1 MEWRSSLAEGRLR
14 KNRHGDGMVNERCIE
29 AVCSSNNKPLL
40 IAIQWHAEAYDPYSP
55 QACILLRVVSYLL
68 SRPAMEDTRGDTDN
82 AVEDVLPPF
91 ADLKVATSV
100 SRRTGRS
107 APTDLRPQTRAGE
120 VVSTGIMT

>member
-1 MEWRSSLAEGRLR
+1 
-14 KNRHGDGMVNERCIE
+14 
-29 AVCSSNNKPLL
+29 
-40 IAIQWHAEAYDPYSP
+40 
-55 QACILLRVVSYLL
+55 
-68 SRPAMEDTRGDTDN
+68 MEDTRGDTDN